1 MRSLG
6 ETLRQARLQRGLSLD
21 DAATGTRIRRQYLEA
36 LEAEDPSSLPAAVY
50 ARGLLK
56 AYSEYLGLNS
66 QAVADLYRP
75 APRRDSAAPAL
86 KPAIPHVTVPREIP
100 IRPLIYLLSAVL
112 VVGLLVWGWTQLQ
125 AAASAIREQQGLTA
139 IRSATPTLKPGVPT
153 PVPIAAAS
161 SPVPTPTATPLPS
174 PSPTP
179 GIEGILVEFRTS
191 QRVWVEASVDGK
203 QVVAE
208 TLQGGAQRTLP
219 LARDAVIM
227 RVSNG
232 SAVQLTVNGKPQ
244 DAPTTQAPVEF
255 QWRK

>member
-6 ETLRQARLQRGLSLD
+6 ETLRRARLQQGLSLD
-21 DAATGTRIRRQYLEA
+21 DAASGTRIRRQYLEA
-36 LEAEDPSSLPAAVY
+36 LEAEDASSLPAAVY

-56 AYSEYLGLNS
+56 AYAEYLGLNS
-66 QAVADLYRP
+66 QAVADLYQP
-75 APRRDSAAPAL
+75 APRREAAGPPL
-86 KPAIPHVTVPREIP
+86 KPAVPHVTVPREIP
-100 IRPLIYLLSAVL
+100 IRPLIYLASVVAAIAV
-112 VVGLLVWGWTQLQ
+112 VVWGWTQLQ
-125 AAASAIREQQGLTA
+125 AAAAAIRDQQGLTA

-161 SPVPTPTATPLPS
+161 PNPTATPTPEPS

-203 QVVAE
+203 QVVSE
-208 TLQGGAQRTLP
+208 MLQGGAQRTLP

-232 SAVQLTVNGKPQ
+232 SAMQVTVNGKPQ